1 MATGGIPRRLNFM
14 EKEEPSSRITPDAQ
28 GPQLPASTMDLTM
41 DNMIDVTPSGEVQMR
56 VTKGIYRQ
64 DESLNGDQPIE
75 MARCRT
81 QKEKDSNDAKIT
93 DEEQLLQDLEKHKEA
108 ERDILEKLRGFKTKD
123 EKRFSH
129 GRGDSSNEEYP
140 GLRFPNTERGR
151 LQQDDPR
158 RSERP
163 VQRPCIDNFPWK
175 ASFPGN
181 DCTGDETTREAN
193 VAPFRPGEDCRISV
207 DNRNRCV
214 DTNTPIANTY
224 MNRVVD
230 SADQGY
236 DSSRNLN
243 RNNFDVRLNTINS
256 VTKSQV
262 NDQDNVKAKRP
273 PLYDGIS
280 SWQDHLVQFEMI
292 ALKNNWSESTKA
304 YELATSLKGDAR
316 GIVTDLEPEMRLDYK
331 YLVAELTSRFE
342 PANQANMYKAQMNSL
357 FRKQGQALP
366 ELAQEIKRI
375 TRLAYPTAP
384 IDIRDQLAKDCFIR
398 AVNDTKIQ
406 LTLFNR
412 EPKTIG
418 DCVRVGVEYEAFVVD
433 QKRLTNTKPAIRMQ
447 YDTPFEQIDDEDNI
461 LGQIAKM
468 SHQLDD
474 MAKFRKSNDYSGVTC
489 FYCGIK
495 GHMKKT
501 CRKYQNDRQNN
512 TVQYRSSPNTQQR
525 FNYGSQYTQGTQTD
539 RQGN

>member
-28 GPQLPASTMDLTM
+28 GPQLPSSTMDLTM
-41 DNMIDVTPSGEVQMR
+41 DNMVDVTPSGEVQMQ
-56 VTKGIYRQ
+56 VTRGIYRQ

-75 MARCRT
+75 TARCRT

-123 EKRFSH
+123 EKKVFPWK
-129 GRGDSSNEEYP
+129 GDSSNEEYP
-140 GLRFPNTERGR
+140 GLRFLTLKGEGCSRMIP
-151 LQQDDPR
+151 
-158 RSERP
+158 
-163 VQRPCIDNFPWK
+163 
-175 ASFPGN
+175 
-181 DCTGDETTREAN
+181 GDETTLEAN

-243 RNNFDVRLNTINS
+243 RNNFDVRLNTINP

-357 FRKQGQALP
+357 LGNKDKHFR
-366 ELAQEIKRI
+366 
-375 TRLAYPTAP
+375 
-384 IDIRDQLAKDCFIR
+384 
-398 AVNDTKIQ
+398 N
-406 LTLFNR
+406 
-412 EPKTIG
+412 
-418 DCVRVGVEYEAFVVD
+418 
-433 QKRLTNTKPAIRMQ
+433 
-447 YDTPFEQIDDEDNI
+447 
-461 LGQIAKM
+461 
-468 SHQLDD
+468 
-474 MAKFRKSNDYSGVTC
+474 
-489 FYCGIK
+489 
-495 GHMKKT
+495 
-501 CRKYQNDRQNN
+501 
-512 TVQYRSSPNTQQR
+512 
-525 FNYGSQYTQGTQTD
+525 
-539 RQGN
+539 

>member
-1 MATGGIPRRLNFM
+1 
-14 EKEEPSSRITPDAQ
+14 EEPSSRITPDAQ

-41 DNMIDVTPSGEVQMR
+41 DNMVDVTPSGEVQMR
-56 VTKGIYRQ
+56 KWRDVELRKKKTR
-64 DESLNGDQPIE
+64 
-75 MARCRT
+75 
-81 QKEKDSNDAKIT
+81 NDAKIT

-151 LQQDDPR
+151 LQQQDDPR

-243 RNNFDVRLNTINS
+243 RNNFDVRLNTINP

-292 ALKNNWSESTKA
+292 ALKNNWSESTK
-304 YELATSLKGDAR
+304 SL
-316 GIVTDLEPEMRLDYK
+316 
-331 YLVAELTSRFE
+331 
-342 PANQANMYKAQMNSL
+342 
-357 FRKQGQALP
+357 
-366 ELAQEIKRI
+366 
-375 TRLAYPTAP
+375 
-384 IDIRDQLAKDCFIR
+384 
-398 AVNDTKIQ
+398 
-406 LTLFNR
+406 
-412 EPKTIG
+412 
-418 DCVRVGVEYEAFVVD
+418 
-433 QKRLTNTKPAIRMQ
+433 
-447 YDTPFEQIDDEDNI
+447 
-461 LGQIAKM
+461 
-468 SHQLDD
+468 
-474 MAKFRKSNDYSGVTC
+474 
-489 FYCGIK
+489 
-495 GHMKKT
+495 
-501 CRKYQNDRQNN
+501 
-512 TVQYRSSPNTQQR
+512 
-525 FNYGSQYTQGTQTD
+525 
-539 RQGN
+539 